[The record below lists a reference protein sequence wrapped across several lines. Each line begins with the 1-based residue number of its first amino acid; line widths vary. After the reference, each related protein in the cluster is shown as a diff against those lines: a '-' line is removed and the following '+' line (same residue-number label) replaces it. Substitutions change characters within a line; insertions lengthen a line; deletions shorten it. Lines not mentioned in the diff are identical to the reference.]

1 MPALPTASAPSSAP
15 ESETFD
21 PENPRTGGQLVEQR
35 ESLPGWSSSPEG
47 LQPSHQQD
55 AVLRSGPAVPDTGK
69 LLDHL
74 LLLERGSCAQTRTFG
89 RSFVNIRLELQTWA
103 FPSHL
108 VLQRVSGAQLKLFN
122 LMDQPYLFPSLSLFL
137 KDGRRK
143 GPRPGLDSA
152 SRELDWLLFTFQK
165 AFQDSKVD
173 VQVAVTK
180 NEPLKSFR
188 KAVLIV
194 IASETMRK
202 SPASLFSDED
212 LLDILSTIL
221 EPVTFD
227 ICSSTEATSSIYH
240 FWRNIIYNIQDT
252 DHKSLVCKEP
262 AQLVAMHLQ
271 GLNMEQA
278 VKLKMS
284 VYRPKIEAGT
294 QKVPVEATIQGN
306 LDKSQLGRFLF
317 YKIENGK
324 HTRFESA
331 ECPGWFICTSSQNDE
346 AVAVTKQPGGP
357 RVIVDY
363 SLTS

>member
-1 MPALPTASAPSSAP
+1 MQ
-15 ESETFD
+15 FC
-21 PENPRTGGQLVEQR
+21 
-35 ESLPGWSSSPEG
+35 
-47 LQPSHQQD
+47 
-55 AVLRSGPAVPDTGK
+55 AV
-69 LLDHL
+69 
-74 LLLERGSCAQTRTFG
+74 
-89 RSFVNIRLELQTWA
+89 
-103 FPSHL
+103 
-108 VLQRVSGAQLKLFN
+108 
-122 LMDQPYLFPSLSLFL
+122 DQPYL
-137 KDGRRK
+137 
-143 GPRPGLDSA
+143 
-152 SRELDWLLFTFQK
+152 TTK
-165 AFQDSKVD
+165 AFQTSKVD
-173 VQVAVTK
+173 IQVAATK

-194 IASETMRK
+194 IASETLRK
-202 SPASLFSDED
+202 CPARLFSDED

-227 ICSSTEATSSIYH
+227 ISSSTEATSSIYH
-240 FWRNIIYNIQDT
+240 FWKNIVYNIQDT
-252 DHKSLVCKEP
+252 DHKSFVFKEP

-294 QKVPVEATIQGN
+294 PKVPVVLSIQRGRFYISCVSKDGQPVLQLEEATIQGN

-331 ECPGWFICTSSQNDE
+331 ECPEWFICTSSQNDE
-346 AVAVTKQPGGP
+346 AVAMTKQPGGP

>member
-1 MPALPTASAPSSAP
+1 MQ
-15 ESETFD
+15 F
-21 PENPRTGGQLVEQR
+21 
-35 ESLPGWSSSPEG
+35 
-47 LQPSHQQD
+47 
-55 AVLRSGPAVPDTGK
+55 
-69 LLDHL
+69 
-74 LLLERGSCAQTRTFG
+74 CA
-89 RSFVNIRLELQTWA
+89 A
-103 FPSHL
+103 
-108 VLQRVSGAQLKLFN
+108 
-122 LMDQPYLFPSLSLFL
+122 DQPYLT
-137 KDGRRK
+137 K
-143 GPRPGLDSA
+143 
-152 SRELDWLLFTFQK
+152 K
-165 AFQDSKVD
+165 AFQASEVD

-180 NEPLKSFR
+180 NEPLKSFK

-202 SPASLFSDED
+202 SASLFSDED

-227 ICSSTEATSSIYH
+227 ICSSTEAISSIYH
-240 FWRNIIYNIQDT
+240 FWKNIIYNIQDT
-252 DHKSLVCKEP
+252 DHKSLVFKEP

-306 LDKSQLGRFLF
+306 LDQSQLGRFLF

-331 ECPGWFICTSSQNDE
+331 ECPGWFICTSSRNDE

-357 RVIVDY
+357 QVIVDY

>member
-1 MPALPTASAPSSAP
+1 MQ
-15 ESETFD
+15 F
-21 PENPRTGGQLVEQR
+21 
-35 ESLPGWSSSPEG
+35 
-47 LQPSHQQD
+47 
-55 AVLRSGPAVPDTGK
+55 
-69 LLDHL
+69 
-74 LLLERGSCAQTRTFG
+74 CA
-89 RSFVNIRLELQTWA
+89 A
-103 FPSHL
+103 
-108 VLQRVSGAQLKLFN
+108 
-122 LMDQPYLFPSLSLFL
+122 DQPYLT
-137 KDGRRK
+137 K
-143 GPRPGLDSA
+143 
-152 SRELDWLLFTFQK
+152 K
-165 AFQDSKVD
+165 AFQASEVD

-180 NEPLKSFR
+180 NEPLKSFK

-202 SPASLFSDED
+202 SASLFSDED

-227 ICSSTEATSSIYH
+227 ICSSTEAISSIYH
-240 FWRNIIYNIQDT
+240 FWKNIIYNIQDT
-252 DHKSLVCKEP
+252 DHKSLVFKEP

-294 QKVPVEATIQGN
+294 QKVPVVLSIQKGNLYISCVWKDGQPVLQLEEATIQGN
-306 LDKSQLGRFLF
+306 LDQSQLGRFLF

-331 ECPGWFICTSSQNDE
+331 ECPGWFICTSSRNDE

-357 RVIVDY
+357 QVIVDY